1 MTNLDGIKKSAILLI
16 TIGLDQA
23 TKVLQELS
31 FSEIQDLIKCML
43 NLKKVPRTI
52 VDQVISDFNSNF
64 STNDFATVNTNYIV
78 SLSKKVLG
86 DKNAKI
92 LLSEIKDK
100 ENIMYSI
107 QQLNIMRPSNIADL
121 IKREHPQIIATILV
135 YLNPNQAAAILS
147 CLEEKL
153 SLNVILR
160 ISQFT
165 GLKKSGENEFVK
177 IINYILEENKKN
189 ISNKDGIATIIEL
202 LRSMTYDQE
211 QRIISKIEESNQKL
225 AHIIKLKMFVFE
237 DIIHLDD
244 LQIQRM
250 IQETTLD
257 ELSIAMVTSSELLKE
272 KILKNMSKDNSDYL
286 RTCFIEKPSVSID
299 VIKEKQTNLLNI
311 IKKFFK

>member
-1 MTNLDGIKKSAILLI
+1 MTNLDGVKKSAILLI

-64 STNDFATVNTNYIV
+64 STNDFSTVNTNYIIA
-78 SLSKKVLG
+78 LSKKVLG
-86 DKNAKI
+86 DKDAKI

-107 QQLNIMRPSNIADL
+107 QQLNIMRPSNIANL
-121 IKREHPQIIATILV
+121 IKREHPQIITTILV

-153 SLNVILR
+153 SLDVILR

-165 GLKKSGENEFVK
+165 GLKKSGENEFIK
-177 IINYILEENKKN
+177 IINYILEENKKI

-211 QRIISKIEESNQKL
+211 QKIISKIEKSNQKL
-225 AHIIKLKMFVFE
+225 ANIIKLKMFVFE

-257 ELSIAMVTSSELLKE
+257 ELSIAIVTSSELLKE
-272 KILKNMSKDNSDYL
+272 KILKNMSKDDSDYL
-286 RTCFIEKPSVSID
+286 RTYFIEKPSVSID
-299 VIKEKQTNLLNI
+299 IIKEKQTNLLNI
-311 IKKFFK
+311 VTKFFK